1 MIHDARD
8 RFGRYYEDFEP
19 GDVYKH
25 WPGRT
30 ISQADDTAFALLT
43 MNQHPLHI
51 DAAYAEESQFGQ
63 NLVVGTLVFAIA
75 VGLSVP
81 DVSGKAIAMLE
92 YESVKHVGPTFH
104 GDTIYA
110 ETKVLDKR
118 ESRSQGDRGIVTV
131 ETNAFNQNSETV
143 LTYRRKLLVPKRG
156 FAGPENA
163 RASAS
168 RGSSA

>member
-8 RFGRYYEDFEP
+8 TFGRFYEEFEP

-30 ISQADDTAFALLT
+30 ITQADDTQFALLT

-51 DAAYAEESQFGQ
+51 DAAFAEGTQFGQ

-92 YESVKHVGPTFH
+92 YESVKHEGPTFH

-110 ETKVLDKR
+110 ETTVIEKR
-118 ESRSQGDRGIVTV
+118 ESKSRSDRGIVAVT
-131 ETNAFNQNSETV
+131 TRAYNQRDETV
-143 LTYRRKLLVPKRG
+143 LTYRRSLLVPKRE
-156 FAGPENA
+156 AAEA
-163 RASAS
+163 VRAS
-168 RGSSA
+168 SSSEGAE

>member
-8 RFGRYYEDFEP
+8 RFGRYFEEFEP
-19 GDVYKH
+19 EDVYKH

-30 ISQADDTAFALLT
+30 ITHADDTQFALLT

-51 DAAYAEESQFGQ
+51 DAAFAEKTQFGQ

-110 ETKVLDKR
+110 ETTVLEKR
-118 ESRSQGDRGIVTV
+118 ASKSRSGRGIVAV
-131 ETNAFNQNSETV
+131 ETRAFNQKDETV
-143 LTYRRKLLVPKRG
+143 LTYRRKLLIPMRD
-156 FAGPENA
+156 
-163 RASAS
+163 ASDT
-168 RGSSA
+168 GDL

>member
-8 RFGRYYEDFEP
+8 RFGRYYEQFEP
-19 GDVYKH
+19 SDVYRH

-30 ISQADDTAFALLT
+30 ITQADDTNFALLT

-51 DAAYAEESQFGQ
+51 DAAYAERETQFGR

-110 ETKVLDKR
+110 ETTVLEKR
-118 ESRSQGDRGIVTV
+118 ESRKRNDRGIVTV
-131 ETNAFNQNSETV
+131 ETRAFNQRDETV
-143 LTYRRKLLVPKRG
+143 LTYRRKLLVPRRE
-156 FAGPENA
+156 ALSPEVVEGA
-163 RASAS
+163 PQAK
-168 RGSSA
+168 GE

>member
-8 RFGRYYEDFEP
+8 RFGRYYEEFEP

-30 ISQADDTAFALLT
+30 ITQADDTAFSLLT

-51 DAAYAEESQFGQ
+51 DAAYAEETQFGQ

-110 ETKVLDKR
+110 ETTVLEKR
-118 ESRSQGDRGIVTV
+118 ESRKQNDRGIVTV
-131 ETNAFNQNSETV
+131 ETRAFNQRDETV
-143 LTYRRKLLVPKRG
+143 LIYRRSLLVPKRD
-156 FAGPENA
+156 APDAEA
-163 RASAS
+163 VQAAASAEDL
-168 RGSSA
+168 

>member
-1 MIHDARD
+1 VIHDARD
-8 RFGRYYEDFEP
+8 KFGRCYEEFEP
-19 GDVYKH
+19 GDVYRH

-30 ISQADDTAFALLT
+30 ITQADDTNFALLT

-51 DAAYAEESQFGQ
+51 DAAYAEQSQFGQ

-92 YESVKHVGPTFH
+92 YESVKHIGPTFH

-110 ETKVLDKR
+110 ETIVLDKR
-118 ESRSQGDRGIVTV
+118 ESSKQSDRGIVSV
-131 ETNAFNQNSETV
+131 ETRAFNQKDETV
-143 LTYRRKLLVPKRG
+143 LTYRRKLLVPKRE
-156 FAGPENA
+156 ALGPEA
-163 RASAS
+163 VEAA
-168 RGSSA
+168 SSAEGG

>member
-8 RFGRYYEDFEP
+8 RFGRYYEEFQP

-30 ISQADDTAFALLT
+30 VTQADDTQFALLT

-51 DAAYAEESQFGQ
+51 DAHYAEGSQFGQ

-92 YESVKHVGPTFH
+92 YESVKHTGPTFH

-110 ETKVLDKR
+110 ETTVLEKR
-118 ESRSQGDRGIVTV
+118 ESRSRDDRGIASV
-131 ETNAFNQNSETV
+131 ETRAYNQRDETV
-143 LTYRRKLLVPKRG
+143 LTYRRSLLVPKRG
-156 FAGPENA
+156 TPDDRAPLPTVSQEGP
-163 RASAS
+163 
-168 RGSSA
+168 